1 MATDHAVTPVRYEIH
16 KIGRDSSIITMTAA
30 IAKSCNFLSSH
41 RVMYTVFFPLSTHP
55 RENGPLGVP
64 PHFRGEEAR
73 VPKCV
78 LVCVG
83 WPSS

>member
-1 MATDHAVTPVRYEIH
+1 MATEHAVTPVRYEIH
-16 KIGRDSSIITMTAA
+16 KIGRDSSIITMTAV

-41 RVMYTVFFPLSTHP
+41 CVMYTVFLPPPTHP
-55 RENGPLGVP
+55 REIGLLGVH

-73 VPKCV
+73 VPKCA

-83 WPSS
+83 CPGS